1 MPYSHL
7 SAQAPIAI
15 FDSGIGGL
23 TIADSIEKYLPNEKL
38 IYVADNKF
46 APYGEKSVEFIQ
58 HRVNEI
64 ADYFISENVKAIV
77 IACNTATVNAIDQ
90 LRTRINIPVIGV
102 EPAIKPAAK
111 QSINKKVGI
120 LVTLATSKNQRFLNL
135 VSQHKN
141 GAEVFIQ
148 PCAGLVE
155 AIESCEPEAES
166 TKQLLTSYLL
176 PLKEK
181 HIDTLVLGCTHYP
194 MLEKQ
199 IKEIIGKE
207 ITLIDTALP
216 VTKQLKNQ
224 LEKYQLLNTEKTANN
239 SIVEGQQSTG
249 FNSTHSTSTWLSTL
263 KIPSVLSHQ
272 IKSWQLINI

>member
-23 TIADSIEKYLPNEKL
+23 TITQSIEKYLPNEEL
-38 IYVADNKF
+38 IYLADNKF

-58 HRVNEI
+58 QRVNEI
-64 ADYFISENVKAIV
+64 ADYFINKNVKAIV

-111 QSINKKVGI
+111 HSINKKVGI
-120 LVTLATSKNQRFLNL
+120 LVTLATAKNQRFLRL
-135 VSQHKN
+135 VSQHKSD
-141 GAEVFIQ
+141 AEVFIQ

-155 AIESCEPEAES
+155 AIENGEIES
-166 TKQLLTSYLL
+166 DTTQQLLTTYLL

-181 HIDTLVLGCTHYP
+181 KIDTLVLGCTHYP
-194 MLEKQ
+194 MLQEQ
-199 IKEIIGKE
+199 IKKIIGNE

-216 VTKQLKNQ
+216 VAKQLKNQ
-224 LEKYQLLNTEKTANN
+224 LEKHYLLNNQETAINSLSIRENNKIKKTKTAWL
-239 SIVEGQQSTG
+239 T
-249 FNSTHSTSTWLSTL
+249 TS
-263 KIPSVLSHQ
+263 KIPTVFSHQ
-272 IKSWQLINI
+272 HKYWQLVNI